1 MLPMPGAHKPQPLF
15 HIVMHL
21 LQLTITRSGTEL
33 NFRLFVVSGRS
44 ICVS

>member
-21 LQLTITRSGTEL
+21 LQLTIARSGTKII
-33 NFRLFVVSGRS
+33 FRRFVVSGRS